1 MGALYVGD
9 NFQETNASRF
19 FHGVF
24 KQFLDAHV
32 RLQTLSKHP
41 RVTLLELL
49 QAEGC
54 QNSDVVKRPAIRQ
67 NTAVLMEGTV
77 HRASAGGVPIPSRF
91 RNVLTSAPSTVVIH
105 GQVVTSAMDPSAEI
119 ATRRASLQALDM
131 LASDPGLLARM
142 CDCKSGSSKKGKG
155 RAVEI
160 ADSGAEAGEVEAAK
174 SSSEEI

>member
-77 HRASAGGVPIPSRF
+77 HRASADGVPYSEPLPKCPDERTLCSCYPRPSRDE
-91 RNVLTSAPSTVVIH
+91 RNGPL
-105 GQVVTSAMDPSAEI
+105 GGD
-119 ATRRASLQALDM
+119 
-131 LASDPGLLARM
+131 
-142 CDCKSGSSKKGKG
+142 CDT
-155 RAVEI
+155 
-160 ADSGAEAGEVEAAK
+160 
-174 SSSEEI
+174 